1 MTCTLCNG
9 VGRVKSA
16 PYAGIQT
23 IETCSCLT
31 DTQRRRRLELQ
42 IKILDKKIEDFEN
55 SRINKVNKAIV

>member
-1 MTCTLCNG
+1 MTCTLCDG
-9 VGRVKSA
+9 VGRKASV
-16 PYAGIQT
+16 PYTGLIT

-55 SRINKVNKAIV
+55 GLIQKAIV